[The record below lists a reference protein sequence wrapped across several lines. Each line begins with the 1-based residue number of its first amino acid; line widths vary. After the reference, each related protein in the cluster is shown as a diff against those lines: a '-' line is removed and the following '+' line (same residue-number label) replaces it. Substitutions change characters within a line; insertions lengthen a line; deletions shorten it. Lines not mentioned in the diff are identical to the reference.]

1 MNNSNLDDDN
11 NYLKT
16 FNCDTESAFI
26 KYTIVI
32 EEFFNSSKKMESS
45 IYYKYILIKGVEN
58 IYHVFNLLLLY
69 SKNID
74 LVYNNTKKTILYYCE
89 FIEQIKDDNNKLLNL
104 NIKDA
109 TIFIYKKILFNIK
122 KNLNKLTDIEQQNIL
137 ILDKIIMFYNSLLF
151 NTIITNKNLNIEI
164 NNKNIVKN
172 IFKNNFNEL
181 IYNIDIINIC
191 NNIILTK
198 IHSVDKTIQL
208 YKLIIKYINKHE
220 IKILNIVDI
229 ENINLQPNNK
239 IIKKLFK
246 L

>member
-1 MNNSNLDDDN
+1 MHNLDIDNEN
-11 NYLKT
+11 NYLKA
-16 FNCDTESAFI
+16 FNCNIESAFI
-26 KYTIVI
+26 KYTVII
-32 EEFFNSSKKMESS
+32 EEFINSSKKMETSV
-45 IYYKYILIKGVEN
+45 YYKYILIKGIEN

-74 LVYNNTKKTILYYCE
+74 LVYYHTKKTILYYCE
-89 FIEQIKDDNNKLLNL
+89 FIDQIKDDNNKLLNL

-109 TIFIYKKILFNIK
+109 TIFIYKKILYNIK
-122 KNLNKLTDIEQQNIL
+122 KNLNQTSQVEQQNIL
-137 ILDKIIMFYNSLLF
+137 TLDKIIMFYNSILS
-151 NTIITNKNLNIEI
+151 NNIITNKNLNIEV

-181 IYNIDIINIC
+181 IDHIDIIIIC
-191 NNIILTK
+191 NDLILTK
-198 IHSVDKTIQL
+198 INSIDKTIQL
-208 YKLIIKYINKHE
+208 YKLIIKYINKYE

-229 ENINLQPNNK
+229 ENINLLPNNK